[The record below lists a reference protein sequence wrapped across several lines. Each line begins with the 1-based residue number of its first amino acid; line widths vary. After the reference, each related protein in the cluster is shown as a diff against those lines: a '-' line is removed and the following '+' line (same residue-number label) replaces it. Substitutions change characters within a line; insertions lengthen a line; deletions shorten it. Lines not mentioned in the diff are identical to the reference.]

1 VGQISYTM
9 WSTCVGHIVMPF
21 SSKFPNLGKT
31 VKTRIPESCYH
42 HVITLLDE
50 YERIAEVKGTLFL
63 SRMQGNLED
72 HLINIK

>member
-1 VGQISYTM
+1 M
-9 WSTCVGHIVMPF
+9 GHIVMPF

-50 YERIAEVKGTLFL
+50 YERIAEKHGRAYLEQIQDKIEKGL
-63 SRMQGNLED
+63 N
-72 HLINIK
+72 NVP

>member
-1 VGQISYTM
+1 M